1 MQHFAPPHDGVKER
15 ERPEQLAPR
24 GPPRDNVDRNEWNE
38 WFATRATRPTSVAS
52 TVVRLAGTASS
63 RECSTTD
70 SAYERRAHVAARSF
84 VVVARRSD
92 DAVA

>member
-15 ERPEQLAPR
+15 ERPEQLDPR
-24 GPPRDNVDRNEWNE
+24 GPPRDNVDRNEWV
-38 WFATRATRPTSVAS
+38 ATRATPPTSVAS
-52 TVVRLAGTASS
+52 TIVRQAGTASS

-84 VVVARRSD
+84 IVVTRRSD

>member
-24 GPPRDNVDRNEWNE
+24 GPPRDNVDRNEG
-38 WFATRATRPTSVAS
+38 FATRAPPPTSVAS
-52 TVVRLAGTASS
+52 TIVRLAGTASS

>member
-24 GPPRDNVDRNEWNE
+24 GPPRDNVDRNEW
-38 WFATRATRPTSVAS
+38 FATRAMPPTSVAS
-52 TVVRLAGTASS
+52 TVARQAGTDSS

-70 SAYERRAHVAARSF
+70 SAYERRAHVAVRSF
-84 VVVARRSD
+84 IVVARWSD

>member
-15 ERPEQLAPR
+15 ERPEQLAPC
-24 GPPRDNVDRNEWNE
+24 GPPRDNVDRNEW
-38 WFATRATRPTSVAS
+38 FATHATPPTSVAS
-52 TVVRLAGTASS
+52 TVVRQAGTDSS

>member
-24 GPPRDNVDRNEWNE
+24 GPPRDNVDRNEW
-38 WFATRATRPTSVAS
+38 FATRATRPTSVAS
-52 TVVRLAGTASS
+52 TIVRLAGTASS

-70 SAYERRAHVAARSF
+70 SSAYERRAHVAARSF
-84 VVVARRSD
+84 IVVARRSD

>member
-24 GPPRDNVDRNEWNE
+24 GPPRDNVDRNEW
-38 WFATRATRPTSVAS
+38 FATRATRPTSVAS
-52 TVVRLAGTASS
+52 TVVRLAGTVSS

>member
-24 GPPRDNVDRNEWNE
+24 RATESRFGPHE

-52 TVVRLAGTASS
+52 TIVRLAGTASS

>member
-24 GPPRDNVDRNEWNE
+24 GPPRDNVDRNEW
-38 WFATRATRPTSVAS
+38 FATRATPPTSVAS
-52 TVVRLAGTASS
+52 TVVRQAGTASS
-63 RECSTTD
+63 SECSTTD